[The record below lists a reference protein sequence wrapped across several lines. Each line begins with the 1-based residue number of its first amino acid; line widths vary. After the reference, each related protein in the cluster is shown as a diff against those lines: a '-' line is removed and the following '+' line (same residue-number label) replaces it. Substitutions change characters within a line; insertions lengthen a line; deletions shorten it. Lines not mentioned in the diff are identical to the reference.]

1 MLTRKYD
8 GISYAVRPP
17 LLQTDR
23 KLLHTRDFSELN
35 LSSAMSNNCGKS
47 GENLRGRS
55 TSIQGFIPATSDIR
69 YQHGMRCIP
78 YNLISNVYICFSSL
92 YADRKGI
99 KKGNSAPRELYQ
111 TKKGRVF
118 CHYFSVAEISFV
130 AEIRF
135 WDIPRSYHKISLYI
149 QGRTD
154 IGLGSRYHKI
164 RPLF

>member
-1 MLTRKYD
+1 M
-8 GISYAVRPP
+8 A
-17 LLQTDR
+17 
-23 KLLHTRDFSELN
+23 
-35 LSSAMSNNCGKS
+35 SAMLQDHHYCRQTGNCCIQGTS
-47 GENLRGRS
+47 VNWSWVQPCQTIVANQENLRGRS